1 MRIESKAGLVA
12 LATMFTLLGHAE
24 LTAAQARSV
33 FAQCAQQVGATHMG
47 EGRWRFAGGPNSA
60 HQQNFYN
67 CIDSYTQGQRSS
79 SRPAVSQK
87 SAGAKRRVAQ
97 SKSKSRLEEVREKQ
111 AFSGSE
117 SQIAAMN
124 IVKADCSPGPLPEVR
139 VVTPP
144 SSGDVRLEPIK
155 YAVSREKSNP
165 RAHCNGKTVDAVAV
179 FYKSKSDFTG
189 ADKLVL
195 DVDFRAGTVKRYFYA
210 INIR

>member
-12 LATMFTLLGHAE
+12 LAAWFTLLGHAE
-24 LTAAQARSV
+24 LTPAQAQSV
-33 FAQCAQQVGATHMG
+33 FARCANQVGATNMG
-47 EGRWRFAGGPNSA
+47 EGRWRFSGGPNTA
-60 HQQNFYN
+60 QRQNFYN
-67 CIDSYTQGQRSS
+67 CIDSYTQGQQSS

-97 SKSKSRLEEVREKQ
+97 SKPKHRLEEVREKQ
-111 AFSGSE
+111 AFSGNE
-117 SQIAAMN
+117 SRIAAMN
-124 IVKADCSPGPLPEVR
+124 VVKADCSPGPLPEVR

-155 YAVSREKSNP
+155 HAVNRDKSNK
-165 RAHCNGKTVDAVAV
+165 RSRCNGKTVDAVAV

-195 DVDFRAGTVKRYFYA
+195 DVDFKAGTIKRYIYA
-210 INIR
+210 IDIR